1 MKLVAWFN
9 EVDKDD
15 VGLVGGKGANLG
27 ELTKAGIPVP
37 SGFVLTSH
45 AYFSFLDQ
53 SGLRREIQSRLSSL
67 DVNDSGQLQRVAAE
81 IRDLIAGSPMPS
93 ETASLI
99 MRCYR
104 EMGGGPV
111 AVRSS
116 ATAEDLAEASFAG
129 QQSTYL
135 NVSGEEEVVRA
146 VQACWA
152 SLFEA
157 RAIFYR
163 VQGGFDH
170 LKVGIAVVVQHMV
183 QSQRSGVMFTLE
195 PVTGDRTKLV
205 IEAIH
210 GLGEAVVSGAV
221 TPDLYILEKDSL
233 RILERRVAHQERAL
247 VRNPEAAPGEE
258 NNVWQTLA
266 PDLGRA
272 QKLTDEEIVTLG
284 ELGKRVE
291 QHYGKP
297 QDIEWTYENGE
308 FYIVQARPVTVLGEA
323 EEQAENELLGEK
335 APVLL
340 DGSPASPGVAFG
352 PVKIVL
358 GPEAIDQVLEGDILV
373 AEMTTPDFVP
383 AMKRAA
389 AIVTDKGG
397 RTCHAA
403 IVSRELGIPCVVGTE
418 RATQILTPGL
428 LVTVDGSRG
437 RVYEGRAEV
446 RLAWAAQEAARRAQA
461 AHIKTRTK
469 VYVNLAEP
477 ELAER
482 MAQRNVDGVGL
493 LRAEFIVAD
502 HIKEHPRLF
511 IDEGRPEEFIQK
523 LAEGLRAFAKAFYPR
538 PVVYRT
544 TDFKTNEYRNL
555 KGGDR
560 YEGEEENPMIGYRG
574 ASRYIRD
581 EEVFRLEIEAIKR
594 VRAEFPNLWVM
605 IPFVRTPAELA
616 GVKALM
622 ERHGL
627 VRSPD
632 FKLWM
637 MAEVPSNVFLLDQF
651 IDVGIDGISIG
662 SNDLTQL
669 ILGIDRDNSRFATEF
684 DERNEAVLKALEML
698 IKGARRRGI
707 TVSICGQ
714 APSDYPEITQKLVS
728 WGITSVSVNP
738 DVIDK
743 TREIIA
749 KAEAALGPGEEEG
762 KGTVPE
768 AATVTPLH

>member
-27 ELTKAGIPVP
+27 ELARAGIPVP

-53 SGLRREIQSRLSSL
+53 SDLRSEIQSRLSSL
-67 DVNDSGQLQRVAAE
+67 DVNDSAQLQRVAQE
-81 IRDLIAGSPMPS
+81 IRDLITSSPMPP

-99 MRCYR
+99 ARCYR
-104 EMGGGPV
+104 EMGGGLV

-135 NVSGEEEVVRA
+135 NVSGEEAVIRA

-163 VQGGFDH
+163 AEGGFDH

-183 QSQRSGVMFTLE
+183 QSERSGVMFTLE

-205 IEAIH
+205 IEAIY
-210 GLGEAVVSGAV
+210 GLGEGIVSGAV
-221 TPDLYILEKDSL
+221 TPDLYILDKESL
-233 RILERRVAHQERAL
+233 RIIERRIATQERAL
-247 VRNPEAAPGEE
+247 VRNPGAAPGEE
-258 NNVWQTLA
+258 NNVWQTLP
-266 PDLGRA
+266 PDVGAA
-272 QKLTDEEIVTLG
+272 QKLTDEDIVTIA

-291 QHYGKP
+291 SHYGKP
-297 QDIEWTYENGE
+297 QDIEWAYENGQ
-308 FYIVQARPVTVLGEA
+308 FFIVQARPVTVLGEA
-323 EEQAENELLGEK
+323 QEQAENELLGEK

-352 PVKIVL
+352 PVKIIL
-358 GPEAIDQVLEGDILV
+358 SPEAIDQVLEGDVLV

-418 RATQILTPGL
+418 RATQILTPGQE
-428 LVTVDGSRG
+428 VTVDGSRG

-461 AHIKTRTK
+461 ANIKTRTK

-622 ERHGL
+622 ERYGL
-627 VRSPD
+627 TRTPD

-749 KAEAALGPGEEEG
+749 KAEAALGSGEDEG
-762 KGTVPE
+762 KDSVPA
-768 AATVTPLH
+768 AATVTPLS